1 MSIPTPTAHPGV
13 FTAAADRAAADRTVA
28 ATRRAAWLTLA
39 TATAASMAGNIY
51 HAAHYGSGSAVAM
64 GAAAVVPVLL
74 LLAVHL
80 VGGLAASRREGR
92 VHRSVHPAAVIGVSA
107 LAAAALAA
115 SFLALRDLLLRER
128 FDPIAAGL
136 IPAAV
141 DVAVVVATLALFSLA
156 PRSDASATEAAHL
169 TEAETAHPRDPQ
181 IAQGTRTAE
190 AETTQ
195 GAHPDAPPEARTP
208 RTARAPYGEIKTA
221 HPTPSAEVEVLAARI
236 VALRIARKP
245 VPTVAAVLAA
255 HEADWSVTRIERE
268 IGVHRDVIKKIVSA
282 TAADSV
288 AAPTRLTA
296 VH

>member
-190 AETTQ
+190 AKP
-195 GAHPDAPPEARTP
+195 HRARTP
-208 RTARAPYGEIKTA
+208 TRPRK
-221 HPTPSAEVEVLAARI
+221 R
-236 VALRIARKP
+236 ALRARP
-245 VPTVAAVLAA
+245 VRPTGRSKRRTPRPPPRWRSWLRGSLPRGSPGSRYPPSPRS
-255 HEADWSVTRIERE
+255 WPRTR
-268 IGVHRDVIKKIVSA
+268 
-282 TAADSV
+282 
-288 AAPTRLTA
+288 PTGR
-296 VH
+296 